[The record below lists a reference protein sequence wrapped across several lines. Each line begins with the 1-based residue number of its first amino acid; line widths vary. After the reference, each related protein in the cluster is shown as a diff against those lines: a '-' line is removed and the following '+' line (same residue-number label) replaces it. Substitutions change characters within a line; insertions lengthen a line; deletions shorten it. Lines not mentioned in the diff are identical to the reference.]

1 MSYTNNWPVPR
12 RKLQMKAVFQ
22 MIMTRD
28 RHFYRTFWA
37 IFWPLVL
44 QNIINLSV
52 NVADN
57 LMLGAYSEAALAGA
71 SSVNQL
77 QFILQCLV
85 GGVTG
90 GLTVL
95 GSQYWGQRRIE
106 PIKKLSSIAFWV
118 SVAFAALIFGAC
130 VVAPRSVVRIFIE
143 DAEVIDEG
151 LKYLAVLKYSY
162 ILFAVT
168 NVLLGSLSCVETVRV
183 SFWVS
188 LMTLIVNVILN
199 LMLIPAY
206 GSAGAAWATLASRIV
221 AMIYVLIYVA
231 VADKK
236 LSLRL
241 RDLASFDKTLSID
254 FIKVSA
260 PVVAISGMW
269 GFSNALTAI
278 ILGHME
284 MSKAIVAANS
294 AAYTLYNLFKAG
306 SQGAANAAGIIMAK
320 TVGAGE
326 YGKVKEYS
334 RTLQIIFIFI
344 GLVAAFLL
352 FITKDLVLSMYEL
365 SPEAMKF
372 AHQFMLVLCVCTIG
386 MSYQM
391 PTITGII
398 RGGGDTRFGMYNDL
412 VSIWCIV
419 LPVSA
424 LAAYVFKWPPVA
436 VVACLNSDQIFKCG
450 AAAFR
455 CNRYRWVKK
464 LTRDDVA

>member
-1 MSYTNNWPVPR
+1 
-12 RKLQMKAVFQ
+12 

-28 RHFYRTFWA
+28 RSFYKTFIA

-57 LMLGAYSEAALAGA
+57 IMLGAYSAPAVAEAALAGA
-71 SSVNQL
+71 ASVNQI

-85 GGVTG
+85 GGVGG

-95 GSQYWGQRRIE
+95 GSQYWGQKRIE
-106 PIKKLSSIAFWV
+106 PIKKLCSIAFWV
-118 SVAFAALIFGAC
+118 CLIFSALIFAAC
-130 VVAPRSVVRIFIE
+130 AIVPEGVIRIFIS
-143 DAEVIDEG
+143 DGEVIAEG
-151 LKYLAVLKYSY
+151 LKYLRVLKYSY
-162 ILFAVT
+162 IMFAVT
-168 NVLLGSLSCVETVRV
+168 SVLLSSLNCVEIVKV
-183 SFWVS
+183 AFWVS
-188 LMTLIVNVILN
+188 IITLVVNVGLN
-199 LMLIPAY
+199 YPMITAY
-206 GSAGAAWATLASRIV
+206 GSAGAAAATVISRGV
-221 AMIYVLIYVA
+221 ALVYVILYMA
-231 VADKK
+231 FRDNRLK
-236 LSLRL
+236 LRL
-241 RDLASFDKTLSID
+241 RDLRSFDKTLCID
-254 FIKVSA
+254 FVKVAS

-269 GFSNALTAI
+269 GFSNALSSI

-294 AAYTLYNLFKAG
+294 AAYTLYTLFKAG
-306 SQGAANAAGIIMAK
+306 AQGAANAAGIVMAK

-326 YGKVKEYS
+326 ISKVKEYA
-334 RTLQIIFIFI
+334 RTLQLIFI
-344 GLVAAFLL
+344 GIGIFSAALL
-352 FITKDLVLSMYEL
+352 FVTKDIVLAQYEL
-365 SPEAMKF
+365 TEEAMEL
-372 AHQFMLVLCVCTIG
+372 AHQFILVLCVCTFG
-386 MSYQM
+386 MAYQM

-412 VSIWCIV
+412 VSIWGIV

-455 CNRYRWVKK
+455 CNRFRWVKK
-464 LTRDDVA
+464 LTRDDK

>member
-1 MSYTNNWPVPR
+1 
-12 RKLQMKAVFQ
+12 MKAVLK

-28 RHFYRTFWA
+28 RHFYKTFLA

-44 QNIINLSV
+44 QNIINLAV

-57 LMLGAYSEAALAGA
+57 IMLGAYSEAALAGA

-85 GGVTG
+85 GGVGG

-95 GSQYWGQRRIE
+95 GSQYWGQKRLE
-106 PIKKLSSIAFWV
+106 PIRKLSSIAFWI
-118 SVAFAALIFGAC
+118 SAAFAAIIFIAC
-130 VVAPRSVVRIFIE
+130 CVAPRGVLNIFI
-143 DAEVIDEG
+143 DDSEVIAEG
-151 LKYLAVLKYSY
+151 LEYLAVLKYSY
-162 ILFAVT
+162 VLFAIAS
-168 NVLLGSLSCVETVRV
+168 VLLSALSCVETVRV
-183 SFWVS
+183 AFWVS
-188 LMTLIVNVILN
+188 VMTLAVNVALN
-199 LMLIPAY
+199 ALLIPSY

-221 AMIYVLIYVA
+221 ALIYVVIYII

-236 LSLRL
+236 LRLRL
-241 RDLASFDKTLSID
+241 RDLLSFDKTLCID

-306 SQGAANAAGIIMAK
+306 AQGAANAAGIIMAK

-326 YGKVKEYS
+326 LNKVKEYARS
-334 RTLQIIFIFI
+334 LQLIFVAI
-344 GLVAAFLL
+344 GLVTAFLL
-352 FITKDLVLSMYEL
+352 FITKDLVLSMYDL
-365 SPEAMKF
+365 STEAMTF
-372 AHQFMLVLCVCTIG
+372 AHQFILVLCVCTIG
-386 MSYQM
+386 MAYQM

-412 VSIWCIV
+412 VSIWGIV

-450 AAAFR
+450 AACFR
-455 CNRYRWVKK
+455 CNRFRWVKK
-464 LTRDDVA
+464 LTRDEN